1 MRFAFERLPGA
12 GLDVARPALEIVIPG
27 PQQTM
32 TALGL
37 LDTGSVHNRFARCV
51 ADFVGLDLAAIEP
64 ERIAVGGV
72 ITDARTVTC
81 PLQLG
86 EFAWEAPVAF
96 CDPWP
101 FDFQILGQLGFFR
114 WFRVVI
120 DAADETFEVTPN
132 GT

>member
-1 MRFAFERLPGA
+1 VRFACERLPGA
-12 GLDVARPALEIVIPG
+12 GLDVARPALEVVLVG

-37 LDTGSVHNRFARCV
+37 LDTGSIHNRFARWA
-51 ADFVGLDLAAIEP
+51 ADFVGVDLATTEP

-72 ITDARTVTC
+72 ITEARTVAC
-81 PLQLG
+81 SLQLG

-101 FDFQILGQLGFFR
+101 FDFQILGQLGFLR

-132 GT
+132 ET

>member
-1 MRFAFERLPGA
+1 VRFAFERLPGA
-12 GLDVARPALEIVIPG
+12 GADIARPALEVTVAG
-27 PQQTM
+27 PRQTV

-37 LDTGSVHNRFARCV
+37 LDTGSVHNRFARWV
-51 ADFVGLDLAAIEP
+51 ADFVGLDLAGIEP

-72 ITDARTVTC
+72 VTEARTVTC
-81 PLQLG
+81 SLQVG

-101 FDFQILGQLGFFR
+101 FDFQMLGQLGFLR

-120 DAADETFEVTPN
+120 DAAEETLDVTPN
-132 GT
+132 AT

>member
-12 GLDVARPALEIVIPG
+12 GLDVARPALEVVLVG

-37 LDTGSVHNRFARCV
+37 LDTGSIHNRFARWA
-51 ADFVGLDLAAIEP
+51 ADFVGVDLATTEP
-64 ERIAVGGV
+64 ERIAVWGV
-72 ITDARTVTC
+72 ITEARTVTC
-81 PLQLG
+81 SLQLG
-86 EFAWEAPVAF
+86 EFAWKAPVAF

-101 FDFQILGQLGFFR
+101 FDFQILGQLGFLR

-132 GT
+132 ET